1 MGSDTTAEAA
11 TARPFAEVLSEVNKG
26 VVADE
31 AASELAKLVTAVLL
45 TGKKGRLTLTIDV
58 APMAG
63 NDEVMKVSGAVT
75 VRVPRPDA
83 PTSIFYAGGDGV
95 LSRNDPNALPLFP
108 ATDIHGATR

>member
-1 MGSDTTAEAA
+1 LGPDTTEAA
-11 TARPFAEVLSEVNKG
+11 EVRPFAEVLSEVNKG

-31 AASELAKLVTAVLL
+31 AASELAKLVTAVKL
-45 TGKKGRLTLTIDV
+45 TGKKGRLTLIIDV

-75 VRVPRPDA
+75 VRAPRPDA
-83 PTSIFYAGGDGV
+83 PTSIFYAGEDGV
-95 LSRNDPNALPLFP
+95 LTRNDPNALPLFP